1 MTNRMNGRALASASL
16 AVLSWSTVATAF
28 KLALEHLTHFELL
41 LIASCTALLIFTLVI
56 TVQRKWAPLL
66 QLAKRRWTYYAL
78 LGLLNPVAYYLILF
92 KSYSL
97 LPAQVAQPINYVWP
111 ILLTVLLALFSH
123 RAIPRVK
130 YIGLF
135 ISLCGVAFISLGSNE
150 IEHLHLSAFGLFLA
164 VFSALLWATYWLI
177 TDKEKE
183 KADAT
188 MSLFLCFFFGSV
200 YLVAAAAVIGI
211 HPITLLG
218 LLSGMYVGGFE
229 MGIPFIA
236 FGYALG
242 KTTNP
247 ALINQMC
254 YLAPFLSLF
263 FIAMV
268 LGEPIVVTTFVGL
281 ALIVGGILFN
291 QYGVN
296 LKLKKSFYHGHH

>member
-1 MTNRMNGRALASASL
+1 MNGRALASASL

-111 ILLTVLLALFSH
+111 ILLTVLLVLFSH

-135 ISLCGVAFISLGSNE
+135 ISLCGVVFISLGSSE
-150 IEHLHLSAFGLFLA
+150 
-164 VFSALLWATYWLI
+164 
-177 TDKEKE
+177 
-183 KADAT
+183 
-188 MSLFLCFFFGSV
+188 
-200 YLVAAAAVIGI
+200 IGI
-211 HPITLLG
+211 CICRPSDSSWPSSAHCCGRPTG
-218 LLSGMYVGGFE
+218 
-229 MGIPFIA
+229 
-236 FGYALG
+236 
-242 KTTNP
+242 
-247 ALINQMC
+247 
-254 YLAPFLSLF
+254 
-263 FIAMV
+263 
-268 LGEPIVVTTFVGL
+268 
-281 ALIVGGILFN
+281 
-291 QYGVN
+291 
-296 LKLKKSFYHGHH
+296 